1 MNKKFFIATA
11 LITLLSFSS
20 LVYAQSPAVYNF
32 SGFGGGLPSSAKIV
46 DENVSPEKLS
56 STTTVSSEKNEV
68 LIYALVFGGMAVAG
82 GLALA
87 VGLSTESGKAI
98 LQECTAELI
107 GECISESFDVCVET
121 ACSGEMFKLA
131 MPIYVP

>member
-1 MNKKFFIATA
+1 MN
-11 LITLLSFSS
+11 TLL
-20 LVYAQSPAVYNF
+20 LQIA
-32 SGFGGGLPSSAKIV
+32 
-46 DENVSPEKLS
+46 PEKLS

-98 LQECTAELI
+98 LQECTA
-107 GECISESFDVCVET
+107 
-121 ACSGEMFKLA
+121 
-131 MPIYVP
+131 